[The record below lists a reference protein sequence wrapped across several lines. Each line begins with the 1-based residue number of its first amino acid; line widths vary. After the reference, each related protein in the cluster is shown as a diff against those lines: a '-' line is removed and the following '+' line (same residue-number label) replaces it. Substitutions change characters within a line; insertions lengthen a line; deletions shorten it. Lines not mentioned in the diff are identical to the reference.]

1 MPDIIIAAEANPSSR
16 KPSLKAASPTE
27 NLISDISSPNFNF
40 SLCPPTL
47 IAQRISALVNAI
59 TEESREVIHFNG
71 ELGSSCS
78 DRS

>member
-47 IAQRISALVNAI
+47 IAQTISAHVNAM
-59 TEESREVIHFNG
+59 TEESREVIHFNC
-71 ELGSSCS
+71 ELGST
-78 DRS
+78 RSARR